1 MPGAAA
7 PLLPARAGKVM
18 LRSTRTMQVMAVLA
32 CAVVLAVAGVFSFH
46 GQVSMLS
53 VAQVEREQQLQHQ
66 MSRRIADQ
74 ELDHFAQL
82 NQELFAP
89 SKPEP
94 HVNVHKN
101 MVHRTVAA
109 QNVMPA
115 HAAHEAKVVDQK
127 DPARQPSAVNK
138 ADFNQQKTGA
148 TKAVKIPSHAQ
159 TAKAVK
165 SAAPVQ
171 SALKDAKAVKNLG
184 NDVIDVPTHENVHFD
199 DGDVHVPG
207 DAVNQYMFKHKP
219 QNRKDPSPKLSRS
232 PKSPVHDKARL
243 QVKIAT
249 KKAEQVE
256 APMVHLSQHK
266 MAIPADEI
274 FDVPAVGA
282 KGGFDDGDVLVPGNA
297 LNEYM
302 FRQMNPS
309 GLRPVVN
316 SQKLEWSN
324 GFLGEGPWVNLPVA
338 GQMSGAGVGANFDY
352 AHGVKAKGE
361 LSPDPSSK
369 KPCTYKCSD
378 PNGCAGH
385 PDLSDGD
392 CEETF
397 GRDFDIERPSHP
409 TTYDPWSGNTNSLF
423 RQVRGGTLLSARPS
437 PMMRQRAI
445 LTSPR
450 RLPGLGSLAPPV
462 ALQALRRY
470 QTARG
475 KLMMQRQR
483 AIQALRSPLEHFT
496 ELSHAPTCLGNG
508 SICGDEVIDL
518 PDHMVGENQ
527 GDVVFP
533 AEQIVPYMYRG
544 NTYQLRNMMGNV
556 VYGAYQPGYAPYGQ
570 FAKAPTT
577 MLAQKNLGDEEMF
590 GNDERVD
597 VSKVTSEN
605 SWATAINSGHRRA
618 RPVKLRT
625 SNELKQAQ
633 KKATL
638 QSKFQQAVA
647 SGIIRDKKRA
657 ENDVDGLLDD
667 VVKVGEDFAQ
677 RTPRWNKFFSPPDQP
692 KMHTSNMP
700 ILASNHSL
708 GDETVDTMD
717 QVNIDSNNTH
727 SGKDGELNW
736 ENYFSNK
743 QQAGSKV
750 AARAGQQQERFY
762 QKGTGVYTGMS
773 GSAAR
778 QDIDSYWKQLNA
790 AEGIEKK

>member
-1 MPGAAA
+1 MPGAAVSRTRRKEGGERQREEVRTGKDDEQNGNMEGEDEEDVVIRINTVLIQNRSDHVQDLRTVFEKNNSMRGMKRFQVSLDVCADFQVAQA

-18 LRSTRTMQVMAVLA
+18 FRSTRTMQVMAVLA

-184 NDVIDVPTHENVHFD
+184 NDVIDVPTHDNVHFD

-232 PKSPVHDKARL
+232 PKSPVHDKVSIVVDRACLSLLAFSSTRTQQDLDLMVWFTLQARL

-274 FDVPAVGA
+274 FDAPAVSA

-316 SQKLEWSN
+316 VSILLLLVSHLSLVSQSQKLEWSN

-445 LTSPR
+445 LTR
-450 RLPGLGSLAPPV
+450 
-462 ALQALRRY
+462 
-470 QTARG
+470 
-475 KLMMQRQR
+475 
-483 AIQALRSPLEHFT
+483 
-496 ELSHAPTCLGNG
+496 
-508 SICGDEVIDL
+508 
-518 PDHMVGENQ
+518 
-527 GDVVFP
+527 
-533 AEQIVPYMYRG
+533 
-544 NTYQLRNMMGNV
+544 
-556 VYGAYQPGYAPYGQ
+556 
-570 FAKAPTT
+570 
-577 MLAQKNLGDEEMF
+577 
-590 GNDERVD
+590 
-597 VSKVTSEN
+597 
-605 SWATAINSGHRRA
+605 
-618 RPVKLRT
+618 
-625 SNELKQAQ
+625 
-633 KKATL
+633 
-638 QSKFQQAVA
+638 
-647 SGIIRDKKRA
+647 
-657 ENDVDGLLDD
+657 
-667 VVKVGEDFAQ
+667 
-677 RTPRWNKFFSPPDQP
+677 
-692 KMHTSNMP
+692 
-700 ILASNHSL
+700 
-708 GDETVDTMD
+708 
-717 QVNIDSNNTH
+717 
-727 SGKDGELNW
+727 
-736 ENYFSNK
+736 
-743 QQAGSKV
+743 
-750 AARAGQQQERFY
+750 
-762 QKGTGVYTGMS
+762 
-773 GSAAR
+773 
-778 QDIDSYWKQLNA
+778 
-790 AEGIEKK
+790 